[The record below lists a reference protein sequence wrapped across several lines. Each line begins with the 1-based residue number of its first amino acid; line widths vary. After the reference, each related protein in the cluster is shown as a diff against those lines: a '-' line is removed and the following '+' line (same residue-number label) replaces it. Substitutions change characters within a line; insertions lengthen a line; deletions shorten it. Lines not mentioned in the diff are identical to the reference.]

1 MSSKPA
7 AISILRAAPAPA
19 CESCRVR
26 KLCLPVSLD
35 HAQIGLMDEVLKKRN
50 GLKSGE
56 YIYRAGDRFRSLY
69 AIKSGAV
76 KTYGLTTDG
85 KEQITGFHLSGELL
99 GMDAISNNV
108 HNCNAVAL
116 EGTEVCELPFEEL
129 ESLGQ
134 RLPTL
139 QHEISRVMSREI
151 YEESAM
157 LIMIGKMNAEERV
170 ACFLQNLYHRIRQR
184 GGELDA
190 MRLPMSRED
199 IGNYLGLTLETVSR
213 RLSIMQGQGII
224 RIDKRKISILDM
236 AALSRL
242 CTS

>member
-1 MSSKPA
+1 MSGKPA
-7 AISILRAAPAPA
+7 TISILHAAPASA

-35 HAQIGLMDEVLKKRN
+35 HAQIGLMEEVLKKRN
-50 GLKSGE
+50 GLKPGE
-56 YIYRAGDRFRSLY
+56 YIYRAGDSFRSLY
-69 AIKSGAV
+69 AIKAGAV

-116 EGTEVCELPFEEL
+116 EGTEICELPFEDL
-129 ESLGQ
+129 ETLGH

-139 QHEISRVMSREI
+139 QHELARVMSREI

-170 ACFLQNLYHRIRQR
+170 ACFLQNLYYRMRQR
-184 GGELDA
+184 GGDLDSI
-190 MRLPMSRED
+190 RLPMSRED

-213 RLSIMQGQGII
+213 RLSIMQSQGIVQ
-224 RIDKRKISILDM
+224 IDKRTIRFMDM
-236 AALSRL
+236 GALARL